1 MLITG
6 REVWKGDA
14 GNGRKMGKAGG
25 DDSSLGREDMT
36 GIAGQGVPAL
46 SYRWMLYRLHLSS
59 SSRSAN
65 YIEIQNLKSKPSI
78 S

>member
-14 GNGRKMGKAGG
+14 GNGSKMGKAGG

-46 SYRWMLYRLHLSS
+46 SYR
-59 SSRSAN
+59 
-65 YIEIQNLKSKPSI
+65 
-78 S
+78 

>member
-25 DDSSLGREDMT
+25 DDRSLGREDMT

-46 SYRWMLYRLHLSS
+46 SYR
-59 SSRSAN
+59 
-65 YIEIQNLKSKPSI
+65 
-78 S
+78 